1 MSSSELLTKF
11 QNLRNEILPVTV
23 ELAGFKTS
31 DKLTRYLDEALRAVV
46 NEAKSGTEN
55 NTFTLIAH
63 GSNARFEETRFSD
76 IDLMILVDEDSTE
89 SAAKILYPLWD
100 ANFKLGYSV
109 REIRDLERQSLESI
123 ETATSL
129 IDARFIAGSEE
140 LWRSF
145 EKERSRIMNVHGE
158 AFISELAKRYKIQ
171 RDNEP
176 WQTLAIDIKSGRG
189 GLRTLSSI
197 NWIYAIQRYVD
208 PESELGDDHVGMLTN
223 AREVLLATRNA
234 LHAQHRSSS
243 RTVNLLHPDIAP
255 RVGDWLQV
263 DIVQW
268 QRDLFSAMRDVDLC
282 LSNLLRVNPSVT
294 EVDSNGEFPSRQE
307 PSLDVFLDGIDRMK
321 KRMDRGDLE
330 PLPTDDY
337 FAELLPEWEP
347 LRARPHRVSFHT
359 HPIDVHNARAVLE
372 AHRII
377 ENGDEFD
384 KSLQLIYNKLENAYE
399 FLIASLLHDIGKGRG
414 STHSPLGAEF
424 AEVICERFKISA
436 DARDRIVRAVRY
448 HLLLPETATRRDIS
462 DESVV
467 ADVATQLIDLPTLRL
482 LYLVTAADARAT
494 GGKAWNQWRSQ
505 LISTLYKRVE
515 AYFQIDGSSQLVE
528 RLHQVKAYLAD
539 FYDSDVI
546 ESHLNLVDESY
557 LIGTRY
563 ELIAQHIVQID
574 ALLGSTEQVSLKYES
589 LGDVYEFSI
598 VSRDRTGLLR
608 DIAGLLAGFNIGV
621 LSGVAHTRDDGLAI
635 QVWHVSDALGH
646 EIDQT
651 RWDRLFEEFPRD
663 AGMINNVEQRVA
675 QVLSRYQNT
684 YFDELPVTIDF
695 DNVSSEQYT
704 ILEVSVKD
712 RPTLLYQ
719 ITKALS
725 DLDLN
730 IHLAKVDTIGNQVV
744 DIFYLSKLESKLQ
757 DDLDLAPVREAV
769 YRAVQL

>member
-1 MSSSELLTKF
+1 MHSSELLAKF
-11 QNLRNEILPVTV
+11 QVLRNETSPTSVD
-23 ELAGFKTS
+23 LAGLKAS

-46 NEAKSGTEN
+46 NEAEAGAKIK
-55 NTFTLIAH
+55 TFALIAH

-89 SAAKILYPLWD
+89 VATKILYPLWD
-100 ANFKLGYSV
+100 ANFKVGYSV
-109 REIRDLERQSLESI
+109 REIGDLEAQSLGSI

-129 IDARFIAGSEE
+129 VDARFIAGSEE
-140 LWRSF
+140 LWKLF
-145 EKERSRIMNVHGE
+145 LKERSRIMRVHGLD
-158 AFISELAKRYKIQ
+158 FITELAGRYEIQ
-171 RDNEP
+171 RDDEP

-197 NWIYAIQRYVD
+197 NWIHSIQNYINPDFLVAD
-208 PESELGDDHVGMLTN
+208 EHLTMLGN

-255 RVGDWLQV
+255 RVGDWLQI

-268 QRDLFSAMRDVDLC
+268 QQRLFSAMRDVDLC
-282 LSNLLRVNPSVT
+282 LSNLLRVKSAVS
-294 EVDSNGEFPSRQE
+294 ELDSNAEFSNGQE
-307 PSLDVFLDGIDRMK
+307 PDLDVFLEGIDRMK
-321 KRMDRGDLE
+321 QRMDRGDLE
-330 PLPTDDY
+330 PLPMDDHL
-337 FAELLPEWEP
+337 AELLPEWEP

-384 KSLQLIYNKLENAYE
+384 QSLQLIYDKLENAYE
-399 FLIASLLHDIGKGRG
+399 FLIAILLHDIGKGRG

-424 AEVICERFKISA
+424 AEAICNRFKISA
-436 DARDRIVRAVRY
+436 AARDRIVRAVRY

-467 ADVATQLIDLPTLRL
+467 ADVANQLVDLPTLRL
-482 LYLVTAADARAT
+482 VYLVTAADARAT

-515 AYFQIDGSSQLVE
+515 AYFEIDGSSQLVE
-528 RLHQVKAYLAD
+528 RLRQVKTYLGD
-539 FYDSDVI
+539 FYDSDTI
-546 ESHLNLVDESY
+546 KSHMDLVDESY
-557 LIGTRY
+557 LFGTRY
-563 ELIAQHIVQID
+563 ELIAQHIAQIND
-574 ALLGSTEQVSLKYES
+574 LFGSKEQVSLKYES

-608 DIAGLLAGFNIGV
+608 DITGLLAGFNMSV

-635 QVWHVSDALGH
+635 QVWHVSDALGY
-646 EIDQT
+646 EIDHT
-651 RWDRLFEEFPRD
+651 RWDRLFHEFPRD
-663 AGMINNVEQRVA
+663 AEMVSNIEQRVDE
-675 QVLSRYQNT
+675 VLSRYHNT

-695 DNVSSEQYT
+695 DNVSSEHYT
-704 ILEVSVKD
+704 ILEVSVRD

-719 ITKALS
+719 ITKTLS
-725 DLDLN
+725 DLELN

-744 DIFYLSKLESKLQ
+744 DIFYLSKFENKLQ

>member
-1 MSSSELLTKF
+1 MHSSELLTKF
-11 QNLRNEILPVTV
+11 QNLRNERSPTSVD
-23 ELAGFKTS
+23 LAGLKAS

-46 NEAKSGTEN
+46 EEAEAGTN
-55 NTFTLIAH
+55 RKTFALIAH

-76 IDLMILVDEDSTE
+76 IDLMILVHKDSTK
-89 SAAKILYPLWD
+89 SAAKVLYPLWD

-109 REIRDLERQSLESI
+109 REIEDLEHQSLESI

-129 IDARFIAGSEE
+129 VDARFIAGSED
-140 LWRSF
+140 LWQSF
-145 EKERSRIMNVHGE
+145 VKERSRIMLLHGQ
-158 AFISELAKRYKIQ
+158 AFIAELNKRYKIQ
-171 RDNEP
+171 RDSEP

-197 NWIYAIQRYVD
+197 NWIHSIQNYINPELQVD
-208 PESELGDDHVGMLTN
+208 SHHLTILVN

-255 RVGDWLQV
+255 RVSDWLQV

-268 QRDLFSAMRDVDLC
+268 QRHLFSAMRDVDLY
-282 LSNLLRVNPSVT
+282 LSNLLRVKTAVT
-294 EVDSNGEFPSRQE
+294 ELDSKDGFAVGQE
-307 PSLDVFLDGIDRMK
+307 PSLDVFLEGIDRMK
-321 KRMDRGDLE
+321 RRMDEGDLE

-337 FAELLPEWEP
+337 LAELLPEWEP

-372 AHRII
+372 AYRII

-384 KSLQLIYNKLENAYE
+384 KSLQDIYNKQENSYE
-399 FLIASLLHDIGKGRG
+399 FLMASLLHDIGKGRG

-424 AEVICERFKISA
+424 AETICKRFKIPAAAS
-436 DARDRIVRAVRY
+436 DRIVRAVRH

-467 ADVATQLIDLPTLRL
+467 ADVANQLVDLPTLQL
-482 LYLVTAADARAT
+482 VYLVTAADARAT

-505 LISTLYKRVE
+505 LISALYKRVA
-515 AYFQIDGSSQLVE
+515 AYFEIDGSSQLAE
-528 RLHQVKAYLAD
+528 RLLQVKTYLAN
-539 FYDSDVI
+539 FYDSATID
-546 ESHLNLVDESY
+546 SHINLVDESY
-557 LIGTRY
+557 LFGTRS
-563 ELIAQHIVQID
+563 ELIAQHIIQIND
-574 ALLGSTEQVSLKYES
+574 LFSSTGQVSLKYES

-598 VSRDRTGLLR
+598 VSPDRTGLLR
-608 DIAGLLAGFNIGV
+608 DIAGLLAGFNMSV

-635 QVWHVSDALGH
+635 QVWHVSDALGY
-646 EIDQT
+646 EIDPT
-651 RWDRLFEEFPRD
+651 RWDRLFNEFPRD
-663 AGMINNVEQRVA
+663 AGMVTNIEQRVDE
-675 QVLSRYQNT
+675 VLGRYQNT
-684 YFDELPVTIDF
+684 YFDELPVKIDF
-695 DNVSSEQYT
+695 DNSSSEQYT
-704 ILEVSVKD
+704 ILEVSVRD

-730 IHLAKVDTIGNQVV
+730 IHLAKVDTIANQVV
-744 DIFYLSKLESKLQ
+744 DIFYLSKLENKLEA
-757 DDLDLAPVREAV
+757 DLDLAPVREAV